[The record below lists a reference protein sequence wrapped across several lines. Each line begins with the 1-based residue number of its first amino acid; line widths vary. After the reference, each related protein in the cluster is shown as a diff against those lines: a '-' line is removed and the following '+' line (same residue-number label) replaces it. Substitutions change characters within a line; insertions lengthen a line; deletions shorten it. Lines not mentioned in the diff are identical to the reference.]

1 MNNLYLN
8 SEKRNLATHTVHV
21 NNINSYKNPKVVN
34 DKPPVN
40 IYPKKKRHLIGDE
53 KELMGVLHK

>member
-8 SEKRNLATHTVHV
+8 SKKRSLATHTIHV
-21 NNINSYKNPKVVN
+21 NNINSYENPKVVN

-40 IYPKKKRHLIGDE
+40 IYLKKKKKHLKGDE
-53 KELMGVLHK
+53 KELMG